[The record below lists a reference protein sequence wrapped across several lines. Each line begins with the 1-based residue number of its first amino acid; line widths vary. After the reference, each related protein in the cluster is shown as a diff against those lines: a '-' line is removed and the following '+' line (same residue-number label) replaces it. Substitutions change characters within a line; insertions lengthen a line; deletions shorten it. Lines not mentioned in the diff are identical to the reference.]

1 MTSTLKERFESKF
14 TRGTDDEC
22 WNWQG
27 TKSKNRYGYIGVT
40 GDRVPKLVHRIAY
53 ELYIGEIPE
62 GMCVLHHCDNP
73 SCVNPRHLFLGT
85 LSDNTKDC
93 VEKGRWN
100 RPVGEKHYKALLT
113 VKDVLDIRSSTLSV
127 KELAQRYNVKL
138 NTIYHVRDR
147 TKWKSVK

>member
-1 MTSTLKERFESKF
+1 MTKTLLERFESKF
-14 TRGTDDEC
+14 TRGNEEDC
-22 WNWQG
+22 WEWNA
-27 TKSKNRYGYIGVT
+27 TRNKNNYGYIAI
-40 GDRVPKLVHRIAY
+40 DRIPKLAHRVAY
-53 ELYIGEIPE
+53 QLYIEEIPE
-62 GMCVLHHCDNP
+62 GVCVLHRCDNP
-73 SCVNPRHLFLGT
+73 ACVNPRHLFLGT

-93 VEKGRWN
+93 IEKGRGN

-127 KELAQRYNVKL
+127 KELAQRYNVRP